1 MSLHPQVGYLVPDE
15 TARVARAAFPRGNNL
30 AMLMRDHLGMIFDDQ
45 QFADLFSPTG
55 QPAASPFRL
64 ALTTVLQFVEGVSD
78 RQAADAVRSR
88 IDWKFA
94 LALPLEDPGFD
105 ASVLSEFR
113 TRLLAGQAEHRLFD
127 TLLTLLRDQGL
138 LKAQRRQRTDSTH
151 VLAAVRGINRL
162 ELVRD
167 TLQGALEQLAGEAP
181 TWLQHHVPA
190 AWGVRYQPHFNDRLP
205 KGDTAQRTFAVEI
218 GRDGFHLLGVVFADE
233 AMRWLRELPAV
244 EILRQVWVQNYV
256 RTSDGT
262 VTWRTAEGEGLP
274 PSARFLSSP
283 HDVEARYS
291 RKNTTSWI
299 GYKVHLTETCVSDAP
314 NLITHVETT
323 PATTA
328 DGAVTPKVHAAL
340 QAKGLLP
347 KMHLV
352 DTGYLDAE
360 LLVQSRE
367 QYGVDLLGPTRHD
380 QRWQARAAAGF
391 GLEHF
396 AIDWERECATCPGGK
411 TSVEWVPRV
420 DVRGNANIY
429 IRVSPAD
436 CGPCPLRAQC
446 TRSQAKHPRR
456 SIAVRPREQYEALQA
471 RRAYEREPDF
481 AREYG
486 KRAGIEGTISE
497 GIRSCGMRRSR
508 YVGERKTHQQHV
520 FTATALNFVRT
531 AHWLAGHPRAKTRR
545 SRFAALFPQV
555 A

>member
-1 MSLHPQVGYLVPDE
+1 MSLQPQGVYLVPEE

-45 QFADLFSPTG
+45 QFAALFSPTG

-64 ALTTVLQFVEGVSD
+64 ALTTVLQFTEGLSD

-113 TRLLAGQAEHRLFD
+113 TRLLDGQAEHCLFD

-138 LKAQRRQRTDSTH
+138 LKAHRRQRTDSTH

-167 TLQGALEQLAGEAP
+167 TLRAALEQLAGEAP
-181 TWLQHHVPA
+181 TWLRQQVPA
-190 AWGVRYQPHFNDRLP
+190 AWGVRYQPHFNDRIP
-205 KGDTAQRTFAVEI
+205 KGDAAQRTFAEDV
-218 GRDGFHLLGVVFADE
+218 GRDGVHLLGAVFTDA
-233 AMRWLRELPAV
+233 AMGWLRELPAV

-256 RTSDGT
+256 RTIDGS
-262 VTWRTAEGEGLP
+262 VTWRTAEVEGLP

-283 HDVEARYS
+283 YDLEARYS

-299 GYKVHLTETCVSDAP
+299 GYTVHLTETCFSDAP

-340 QAKGLLP
+340 QAKDLVP
-347 KMHLV
+347 ETHLV

-360 LLVQSRE
+360 LLVQSQE
-367 QYGVDLLGPTRHD
+367 EYGVDLL
-380 QRWQARAAAGF
+380 
-391 GLEHF
+391 
-396 AIDWERECATCPGGK
+396 
-411 TSVEWVPRV
+411 
-420 DVRGNANIY
+420 
-429 IRVSPAD
+429 
-436 CGPCPLRAQC
+436 
-446 TRSQAKHPRR
+446 
-456 SIAVRPREQYEALQA
+456 
-471 RRAYEREPDF
+471 
-481 AREYG
+481 
-486 KRAGIEGTISE
+486 
-497 GIRSCGMRRSR
+497 
-508 YVGERKTHQQHV
+508 
-520 FTATALNFVRT
+520 
-531 AHWLAGHPRAKTRR
+531 
-545 SRFAALFPQV
+545 
-555 A
+555 

>member
-1 MSLHPQVGYLVPDE
+1 MSLQPQGAYLVPDE
-15 TARVARAAFPRGNNL
+15 TARVARAAFPRGNNP

-45 QFADLFSPTG
+45 QFADLFSSTG

-64 ALTTVLQFVEGVSD
+64 ALTTVLQFTEGLSD

-94 LALPLEDPGFD
+94 LALPLEDPGFAQRAP
-105 ASVLSEFR
+105 ASVLSAFR
-113 TRLLAGQAEHRLFD
+113 PRLLAGQAEHRLFD

-138 LKAQRRQRTDSTH
+138 LKAHRRQRTDSTH

-167 TLQGALEQLAGEAP
+167 TLRAALEQLAGEAP
-181 TWLQHHVPA
+181 TWLRHQVPA
-190 AWGVRYQPHFNDRLP
+190 EWGVRYQPHFNDRIP
-205 KGDTAQRTFAVEI
+205 KGDAAQRTFAEDI
-218 GRDGFHLLGVVFADE
+218 GRDGLHLLSAVFTDE
-233 AMRWLRELPAV
+233 TMGWLWELPAV

-256 RTSDGT
+256 RMIDGS
-262 VTWRTAEGEGLP
+262 VTWRTAEVEGLP

-283 HDVEARYS
+283 HDLEARYS

-323 PATTA
+323 PATTS
-328 DGAVTPKVHAAL
+328 DGAVTPNVHAAL
-340 QAKGLLP
+340 QSKGLLP
-347 KMHLV
+347 KTHLV

-367 QYGVDLLGPTRHD
+367 EYGIDLLGPTRHD
-380 QRWQARAAAGF
+380 QRWQARAAEGF
-391 GLEHF
+391 GVEHF
-396 AIDWERECATCPGGK
+396 AVDWERECATCPGGK
-411 TSVEWVPRV
+411 TSLEWVPRV

-429 IRVSPAD
+429 IRFSPAD

-446 TRSQAKHPRR
+446 TRSQAKYPRR
-456 SIAVRPREQYEALQA
+456 SIAIRPREQYEALQA
-471 RRAYEREPDF
+471 RRALEREPDF
-481 AREYG
+481 TREYG

-497 GIRSCGMRRSR
+497 GIRNCGLRRSR
-508 YVGERKTHQQHV
+508 YVGERKTIP
-520 FTATALNFVRT
+520 TRYPAGPDRT
-531 AHWLAGHPRAKTRR
+531 SHPHGY
-545 SRFAALFPQV
+545 SH
-555 A
+555 